1 MYSNYKVMLLQRLYC
16 KQNLQYGMYFAKHI
30 NYVTISASFSNLLI
44 LCKNAILSS
53 LLDIKNAKKRE
64 CSNLHSLFLY
74 MVEMAGVEPASAST
88 TPMTLHV

>member
-1 MYSNYKVMLLQRLYC
+1 
-16 KQNLQYGMYFAKHI
+16 MYFAKHI
-30 NYVTISASFSNLLI
+30 NCVTISASFSNLLI
-44 LCKNAILSS
+44 LCKNNILSG

>member
-1 MYSNYKVMLLQRLYC
+1 
-16 KQNLQYGMYFAKHI
+16 MYFAKHI
-30 NYVTISASFSNLLI
+30 NFVTILASFSNLLI
-44 LCKNAILSS
+44 LCKNAILIN

>member
-1 MYSNYKVMLLQRLYC
+1 
-16 KQNLQYGMYFAKHI
+16 MYFAKHI
-30 NYVTISASFSNLLI
+30 SCVTISASFSNLLI

>member
-1 MYSNYKVMLLQRLYC
+1 
-16 KQNLQYGMYFAKHI
+16 MYFAKHI

-44 LCKNAILSS
+44 LCKNAIFIS

-64 CSNLHSLFLY
+64 CSNMHSLFLY
-74 MVEMAGVEPASAST
+74 RVEMAGVEPASAST

>member
-1 MYSNYKVMLLQRLYC
+1 
-16 KQNLQYGMYFAKHI
+16 MYFAKHI
-30 NYVTISASFSNLLI
+30 SCVTLSASFSNLLI

-64 CSNLHSLFLY
+64 CSNLHSLFY
-74 MVEMAGVEPASAST
+74 NMVEMAGVEPASAST